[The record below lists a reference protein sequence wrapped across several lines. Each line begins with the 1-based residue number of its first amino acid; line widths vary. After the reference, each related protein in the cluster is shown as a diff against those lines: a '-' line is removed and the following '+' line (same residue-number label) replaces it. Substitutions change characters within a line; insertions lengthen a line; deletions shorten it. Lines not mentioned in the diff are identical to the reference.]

1 MPNLPWRYRLTR
13 SFIPPRPSWQ
23 TEPPEISTQR
33 NRTRVL
39 KGHLFISLTRALHEI
54 QILPTISFFLENLPC
69 VANRDSASLSG
80 FVQQRHIQ
88 QMNQSDPRISAPFS
102 STRGRPKSR
111 HPSSQ
116 STPPAP
122 SSIQNNPFIWPNR
135 PHTASPND
143 WPIGQMKTDPNT
155 P

>member
-33 NRTRVL
+33 NRTRVF

-80 FVQQRHIQ
+80 FVCSATPHSADEPIIPANLRTLFLHARETYSRALRLPRARPVGAATVGSLWEQSRSEFQQF
-88 QMNQSDPRISAPFS
+88 SAIHRL
-102 STRGRPKSR
+102 T
-111 HPSSQ
+111 
-116 STPPAP
+116 
-122 SSIQNNPFIWPNR
+122 
-135 PHTASPND
+135 
-143 WPIGQMKTDPNT
+143 
-155 P
+155 